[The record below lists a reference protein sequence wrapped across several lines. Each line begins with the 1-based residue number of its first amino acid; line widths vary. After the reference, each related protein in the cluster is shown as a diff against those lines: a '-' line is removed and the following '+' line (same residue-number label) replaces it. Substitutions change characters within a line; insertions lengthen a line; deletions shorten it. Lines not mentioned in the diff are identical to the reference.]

1 VSSDVR
7 RTRGSSIVGTYWD
20 LGSDRLSTRLLAQRP
35 KSVRLVSAR
44 MYDVPL
50 LLVDGHNLLW
60 RAWYGFPARIR
71 SRDKTRDVTGVFGFF
86 ALLRVAVRELP
97 DPPEVV
103 VVFDGENAWDERS
116 AIEPS
121 YKAHRPTDA
130 DAMAPIR
137 SLADVIRGLDALDLV
152 HVCVDTAE
160 ADDII
165 ATIRSRCP
173 LRDVWIMSTD
183 RDFYQLL
190 DARTK
195 ILNTARRPGH
205 RVIDHQEIQ
214 TRFGVTPIQW
224 CDRTALVGDPS
235 DGIPGIKGIGPI
247 TAARLLADGL
257 TLEDLAT
264 SDRLSA
270 SLPDLL
276 RWKHLLQ
283 MRTDQ
288 PLPADLLTCSPSP
301 PLPPAP
307 AVLDKLNLW

>member
-1 VSSDVR
+1 MDLPAWGG
-7 RTRGSSIVGTYWD
+7 GSSIGGTYWD
-20 LGSDRLSTRLLAQRP
+20 LGSLRLSTRLFAQRP
-35 KSVRLVSAR
+35 TSVRLVSAR

-86 ALLRVAVRELP
+86 ALLRVAIRELP
-97 DPPEVV
+97 EPPEVV
-103 VVFDGENAWDERS
+103 VVFDGENAWDERA

-130 DAMAPIR
+130 DAMAPIK
-137 SLADVIRGLDALDLV
+137 SLADVNRGLDALGLTQ
-152 HVCVDTAE
+152 VCVDTAE

-165 ATIRSRCP
+165 A
-173 LRDVWIMSTD
+173 
-183 RDFYQLL
+183 
-190 DARTK
+190 
-195 ILNTARRPGH
+195 
-205 RVIDHQEIQ
+205 
-214 TRFGVTPIQW
+214 
-224 CDRTALVGDPS
+224 
-235 DGIPGIKGIGPI
+235 GIKGIGPI

-257 TLEDLAT
+257 TIEDLAT

-270 SLPDLL
+270 NLPAIL

-283 MRTDQ
+283 MRADQ

-301 PLPPAP
+301 ALPPAP
-307 AVLDKLNLW
+307 AVLERLELW